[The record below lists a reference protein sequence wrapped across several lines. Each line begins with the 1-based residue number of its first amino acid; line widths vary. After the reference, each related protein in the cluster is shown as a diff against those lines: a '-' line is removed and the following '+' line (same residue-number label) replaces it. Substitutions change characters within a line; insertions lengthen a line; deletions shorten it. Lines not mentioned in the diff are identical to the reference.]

1 MNEECLRIAA
11 VVTLFVFTR
20 TTSLSFSVSE
30 RSPVTE
36 TVCSP
41 VVELKESR
49 DLQEVR
55 GEEV

>member
-1 MNEECLRIAA
+1 MYNRPCHNRAHRGNPL
-11 VVTLFVFTR
+11 T
-20 TTSLSFSVSE
+20 VSE

-55 GEEV
+55 GEEVE